1 MARFCRRERGLRRH
15 AGAGLRRTMP
25 RPMSAPKTV
34 LLTVAA
40 LGLAGAAAGALVVY
54 GGLYDVAATS
64 QHTQPVYSLLE
75 TAMHQSVRLRAR
87 GIEPPPLDDER
98 LLVRGAACFRDKCVQ
113 CHGAPGV
120 AQNDIGKSM
129 QPLPGPLVD
138 ARKHWKPRELYWLT
152 KHGIKMSGMPA
163 WEHRL
168 TEEELWSVVAFLG
181 RLPDLSPQQYAE
193 AVRAAPAPGGQ
204 GAAPA
209 ACGAA
214 AAAPAAGPGDVRRGA
229 QALHQYAC
237 SACHTIPGITGS
249 SPQVGPPLAGV
260 AERLL
265 IAGKLPNTP
274 ENMVRWLRRTH
285 EVDPRSAMPEMGV
298 SEQDARDIAAYLATL
313 R

>member
-1 MARFCRRERGLRRH
+1 
-15 AGAGLRRTMP
+15 
-25 RPMSAPKTV
+25 MSAPKTV
-34 LLTVAA
+34 LLTLAA
-40 LGLAGAAAGALVVY
+40 LGLAGAAAGALVVF
-54 GGLYDVAATS
+54 GGLYDVSATS

-87 GIEPPPLDDER
+87 GIETPKLDDER
-98 LLVRGAACFRDKCVQ
+98 LLVHGAACYRDKCVQ

-138 ARKHWKPRELYWLT
+138 APTRWKPRELYWLT

-168 TEEELWSVVAFLG
+168 TEDELWAVVAFLG

-193 AVRAAPAPGGQ
+193 AVHATPTGVTQ
-204 GAAPA
+204 
-209 ACGAA
+209 GAA
-214 AAAPAAGPGDVRRGA
+214 AALPACGRAQEAPPTREGDVRRGA

-237 SACHTIPGITGS
+237 SACHTIPGITSS
-249 SPQVGPPLAGV
+249 SPHVGPPLEGI

-274 ENMVRWLRRTH
+274 ENMVRWLRHTH
-285 EVDPRSAMPEMGV
+285 DVDPRSAMPEMGV
-298 SEQDARDIAAYLATL
+298 SEQDARDIAAYLGTL